1 MIRLRQVEV
10 PIFSSPNTI
19 KKKVAKKLQISPS
32 KIKQL
37 EIRKESLDA
46 RRKPELFYVYEV
58 DVEVEEEA
66 KIVKQRKNKDIFIA
80 PKEEYAFEITGKT
93 LLLHRPI
100 IVGAGPAGLFCAY
113 QLAEAGYRPLIIERG
128 EKIEDREKTVALFW
142 EKGILNPES
151 NVQFGEGG
159 AGTFSDGKLNTLIK
173 TSLDQKK
180 VFDIFVSC
188 GANKEIL
195 YKQKPHIGTDELR
208 NIIIK
213 IREKIIELGGEF
225 RYNTCLTN
233 LFVEDGYVVGIEV
246 NGNEKIDANV
256 VVLAIGHSARTTFF
270 MLQPFLKMEQKN
282 FAVGIRI
289 QHKQKDIN
297 KAQYG
302 QTYADKLP
310 AASYKLTYQTKEK
323 RGVYTFCMCP
333 GGFVVNA
340 SSEEGKLA
348 INGMSNH
355 ARNEENAN
363 SAVVVTVTPK
373 DVGTDLFSGML
384 FQEALEKKAYTIGHG
399 NIPVTLYKDF
409 KQKKISTSFGT
420 IKPIFKGNI
429 ELANIASIFP
439 TFINDALIEAIEDFA
454 KKIPNF
460 NEEDAILAA
469 VESRTSCP
477 IRILRNENGMSSVY
491 GIYPCGEGAGYA
503 GGITSSAVDGIK
515 VAKWIASEFKRQEE
529 EYEDTNVQ

>member
-10 PIFSSPNTI
+10 PISSSKEEL
-19 KKKVAKKLQISPS
+19 KKKVAKKLQIDPA
-32 KIKQL
+32 KIKKL

-46 RRKPELFYVYEV
+46 RRKPELFYSYEV
-58 DVEVEEEA
+58 DVEVSEEER
-66 KIVKQRKNKDIFIA
+66 IVKQRKHKDIFIA
-80 PKEEYAFEITGKT
+80 PKEEYMFEITGT
-93 LLLHRPI
+93 TPLLYRPI

-113 QLAEAGYRPLIIERG
+113 ALAEAGYKPLIIERG
-128 EKIEDREKTVALFW
+128 EKVEEREKTVVLFW

-173 TSLDQKK
+173 TSLEQKK
-180 VFDIFVSC
+180 VFDTFVSC

-208 NIIIK
+208 NVIITLRK
-213 IREKIIELGGEF
+213 KIIDMGGEF

-233 LFVEDGYVVGIEV
+233 LFIEDGYITGIEV
-246 NGNEKIDANV
+246 NGNEKIDTNV
-256 VVLAIGHSARTTFF
+256 LVLAIGHSARSTFT
-270 MLQPFLKMEQKN
+270 MLRPYIEMEQKN

-289 QHKQKDIN
+289 QHKQQDIN
-297 KAQYG
+297 QAQYG
-302 QTYADKLP
+302 PKYANKLP
-310 AASYKLTYQTKEK
+310 AASYKLTYQTEDN

-355 ARNEENAN
+355 ARDEENAN
-363 SAVVVTVTPK
+363 SAIVVTVTPK
-373 DVGTDLFSGML
+373 DVGTDLFSGMF

-409 KQKKISTSFGT
+409 KQRKTSESFGK
-420 IKPIFKGNI
+420 IKPIFKGQV

-439 TFINDALIEAIEDFA
+439 NFINDALVEAIEDFA

-460 NEEDAILAA
+460 NEDDAILAA

-477 IRILRNENGMSSVY
+477 IRMIRNENGISSVY

-515 VAKWIASEFKRQEE
+515 VAKWIASEFKRQ
-529 EYEDTNVQ
+529 DD